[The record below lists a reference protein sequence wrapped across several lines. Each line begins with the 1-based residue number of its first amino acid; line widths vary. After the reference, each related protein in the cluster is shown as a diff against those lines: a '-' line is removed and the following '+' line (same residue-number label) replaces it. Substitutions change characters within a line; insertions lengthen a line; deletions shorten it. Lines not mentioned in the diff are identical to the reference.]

1 MDDHRMFEL
10 AEALAVAKS
19 RRDVAAAVRLL
30 HHDMVLETPAFGTLA
45 RGLAANEEALTR
57 FFASFPDY
65 EVVL

>member
-30 HHDMVLETPAFGTLA
+30 HHDMVLET
-45 RGLAANEEALTR
+45 
-57 FFASFPDY
+57 
-65 EVVL
+65 